1 MVLTP
6 EQQAE
11 LDSLTAQAALPEP
24 RTETGVTGVLHALI
38 DSASGAVA
46 HRGAEA
52 WAALHTQAEGTAERE
67 AAEPDPSPS
76 DPASPPAAAAGG
88 TEGYGFGG

>member
-11 LDSLTAQAALPEP
+11 LDALQAKAAEPEP

-38 DSASGAVA
+38 DSASGVVA
-46 HRGAEA
+46 HRAADA
-52 WAALHTQAEGTAERE
+52 WEALHHQAEETADGE
-67 AAEPDPSPS
+67 AAEGGPDPA
-76 DPASPPAAAAGG
+76 PAHTASAYG
-88 TEGYGFGG
+88 TEGSGFAG